1 MNMKQKENQK
11 VMTKLIKKNKSII
24 ITFILVFVISLLFP
38 FSGDD
43 WQWKFQG
50 WDTIKSFYANEY
62 LNGRYLGNI
71 FIVIMSKNSIIRGL
85 FIAGILTAIV
95 EIISRKTK
103 TEYSFI
109 WSIILLMPLVIFRQ
123 TIPWASGFTNY
134 VISTLF
140 LLIDIEI
147 LKKAYSNK
155 FSISKIIF
163 SSFLFY
169 ASCLFIENQ
178 TICLVLALFILN
190 IMYFIKNKAINKSL
204 IVLFFS
210 TILGTITM
218 FYHPA
223 YFKVID
229 GTDGYRTFANG
240 ITGIFITVST
250 NLETTI
256 HRFLIF
262 ESLAIMILITL
273 LMFIYYF
280 KNNGKYIERRKT
292 ILNLLFI
299 YQFLYI
305 MYSLI
310 YHLNPDWRIL
320 LSYTSIFNTL
330 ISLIYCIVILISTCL
345 IYRKKDLKELLI
357 NYISIIALVAPL
369 CVVTPVGGR
378 NFFAIYII
386 EVILVCNL
394 YQLAEIKNLKVIS
407 NISKLTLL
415 VLVTYY
421 VSIYGYIHYV
431 DVQRINYIKEQSNL
445 GKTEIDV
452 PYLPYKEYIHGEG
465 NFAYEYYGQIYKIAY
480 NLNYDIKFNFMS
492 YDTWKYQLKN

>member
-1 MNMKQKENQK
+1 MI
-11 VMTKLIKKNKSII
+11 KLIKNNKRII
-24 ITFILVFVISLLFP
+24 ITFILVFIISLLFP

-50 WDTIKSFYANEY
+50 LDTIKNFYANEY

-85 FIAGILTAIV
+85 FTAGILTAIV
-95 EIISRKTK
+95 EIISKKTK

-109 WSIILLMPLVIFRQ
+109 WCIILFMPLVIFRQ

-134 VISTLF
+134 VISALF

-147 LKKAYSNK
+147 LKKTYSNK
-155 FSISKIIF
+155 YSITKIIF

-178 TICLVLALFILN
+178 TVCLLLALFVLN
-190 IMYFIKNKAINKSL
+190 IMYFIKNKAINKSM
-204 IVLFFS
+204 IILFVS
-210 TILGTITM
+210 TILGAITM

-229 GTDGYRTFANG
+229 GTDGYRTFASS
-240 ITGIFITVST
+240 ITGILSTIST

-262 ESLAIMILITL
+262 ESLVIMILISL
-273 LMFIYYF
+273 LMFIYYL
-280 KNNGKYIERRKT
+280 KNKGKYAEKRKI

-305 MYSLI
+305 VYSLVF
-310 YHLNPDWRIL
+310 HLNPDWHIM
-320 LSYTSIFNTL
+320 LSYTGMFNTL
-330 ISLIYCIVILISTCL
+330 ISIIYCIIILVSTCL
-345 IYRKKDLKELLI
+345 IYNKNDLKDLLI

-378 NFFAIYII
+378 NFFAIYIL

-394 YQLAEIKNLKVIS
+394 YQLADIKNLKMVS

-415 VLVTYY
+415 VLVVYY

-431 DVQRINYIKEQSNL
+431 DVQRMNYIKEQNNL
-445 GKTEIDV
+445 GMTEIDV

-465 NFAYEYYGQIYKIAY
+465 NFEDEYYGEIYKMAY
-480 NLNYDIKFNFMS
+480 NLNYNIKFNFMP
-492 YDTWKYQLKN
+492 YDTWRHQHRINNN